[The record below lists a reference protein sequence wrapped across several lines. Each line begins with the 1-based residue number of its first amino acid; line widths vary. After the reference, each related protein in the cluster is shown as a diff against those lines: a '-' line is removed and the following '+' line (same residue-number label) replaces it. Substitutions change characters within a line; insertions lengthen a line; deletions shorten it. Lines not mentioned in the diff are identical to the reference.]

1 MYIAIS
7 RIHMWSTQYSHHA
20 NMSEFHTRKAKT
32 FTFFTVDTN
41 LYARK
46 VTFFQAQEPM
56 KGRKNA
62 LHKAKVSLYLHH
74 TLKLKMKKSGKKK
87 NCGRFEFSTSKISSS
102 IKTSVFNY
110 WSKFGIDMGI
120 SLYCYCPSY
129 TKSNGPPWGGL
140 GLA

>member
-1 MYIAIS
+1 
-7 RIHMWSTQYSHHA
+7 
-20 NMSEFHTRKAKT
+20 MSEFHTRKAKT

-74 TLKLKMKKSGKKK
+74 TLKLKMKKSGKKTVEDLNLVHPK
-87 NCGRFEFSTSKISSS
+87 SAAASKRLCS
-102 IKTSVFNY
+102 ITDRNSE
-110 WSKFGIDMGI
+110 
-120 SLYCYCPSY
+120 
-129 TKSNGPPWGGL
+129 
-140 GLA
+140 

>member
-1 MYIAIS
+1 
-7 RIHMWSTQYSHHA
+7 
-20 NMSEFHTRKAKT
+20 MSEFHTRKAKT

-87 NCGRFEFSTSKISSS
+87 LWKI
-102 IKTSVFNY
+102 
-110 WSKFGIDMGI
+110 
-120 SLYCYCPSY
+120 
-129 TKSNGPPWGGL
+129 
-140 GLA
+140 